1 MACICNMFIDVSDYE
16 KSLANDVTVRQLA
29 KDFFVVCLGGLEQRF
44 INIFFAWSSEFGL
57 ASP

>member
-1 MACICNMFIDVSDYE
+1 MFIDVSDYE

-44 INIFFAWSSEFGL
+44 INIFFA
-57 ASP
+57 